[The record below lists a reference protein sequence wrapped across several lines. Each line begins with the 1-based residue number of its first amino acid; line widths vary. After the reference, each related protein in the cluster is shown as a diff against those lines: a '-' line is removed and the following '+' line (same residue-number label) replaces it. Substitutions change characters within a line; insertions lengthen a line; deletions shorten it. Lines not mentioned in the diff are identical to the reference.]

1 MSVIAFLG
9 LGGNL
14 GQPKQTIRQVLA
26 MLNEHPEIQVMA
38 VSGFYRTKPVGMA
51 PTDSGEVP
59 WFTNSVAEIRC
70 DLPALQ
76 LLALCMD
83 IEQQLG
89 RDRSPSENKNAGAH
103 SRTIDIDLLF
113 YGDEIIHQPGL
124 IVPHPR
130 LHQRVF
136 VLQPLSELAPDFQHP
151 ELRLTVLELA
161 RQLSIDQIAKEA
173 LYYA

>member
-14 GQPKQTIRQVLA
+14 GQPEQTIRQALA

-38 VSGFYRTKPVGMA
+38 ISGFYRTKPIDMA
-51 PTDSGEVP
+51 PSEGAEIP
-59 WFTNSVAEIRC
+59 WFTNAVAEIRC
-70 DLPALQ
+70 NLPALQ
-76 LLALCMD
+76 LLTLSMD

-89 RDRSPSENKNAGAH
+89 RDRSASENKNAGAH

-113 YGDEIIHQPGL
+113 YGDEIIHQSGL

-130 LHQRVF
+130 LHQRAF
-136 VLQPLSELAPDFQHP
+136 VLQPLSELAPDFRHP
-151 ELRLTVLELA
+151 EFGQTIMELA
-161 RQLSIDQIAKEA
+161 KQTLAYSI
-173 LYYA
+173 